1 MIDLYLNVMI
11 KNDFYYEGPFFF
23 VLDNLTSTEIRLP
36 LGNPQIDYDVI
47 IRVEIIDQ
55 LGDFFLEESTIKV

>member
-1 MIDLYLNVMI
+1 MRD
-11 KNDFYYEGPFFF
+11 PFF
-23 VLDNLTSTEIRLP
+23 VLADLTSTEIRLP

-55 LGDFFLEESTIKV
+55 FGDFFLEESTIKV